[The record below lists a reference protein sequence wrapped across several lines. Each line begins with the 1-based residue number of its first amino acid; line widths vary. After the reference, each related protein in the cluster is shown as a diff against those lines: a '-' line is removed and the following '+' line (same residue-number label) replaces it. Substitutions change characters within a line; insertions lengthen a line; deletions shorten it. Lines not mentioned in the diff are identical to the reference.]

1 MTVGTATLYCALAM
15 QGAEPHIPVQTRIP
29 ASPPLSSPSHVAET
43 PITDRN
49 ELVATLASGEKPK
62 AQWRIGTE
70 HEKFGFRLD
79 DLRPPTFDG
88 ERGIEAL
95 LTGLTRF
102 GWAPVQEN
110 GSTIALL
117 RDNASVTL
125 EPAGQL
131 ELSGAALE
139 SIHQTCVETG
149 THLNEVAQVA
159 AELQLGFLGMGFQPK
174 WRRDEMP
181 WMPKGRYRIMR
192 DYMPKVGSLGLDMMT
207 RTCTVQVNL
216 DYATEADMVK
226 KFRVSLALQP
236 IATALFADSPF
247 TEGRPN
253 GYLSYRSHIWTDT
266 DAGRTGMLDFVFEDG
281 FGYERYVDYL
291 LDVPMYF
298 SYRDGVYHDASGQ
311 SFRDFMVGKLPVL
324 PGQLPTLRDW
334 SDHMTTAFPE
344 VRLKKYLEMRGA
356 DAGPWS
362 RLCALPAFWVG
373 LLYDD
378 AALDAAWDLVRDFS
392 LVERH
397 ALRDGVPK
405 HALNLPFRG
414 GTVRDLAREALKIA
428 VAGLQRR
435 AARNADGQDESHF
448 LDVLQ
453 EIVDS
458 GITPAE
464 RKLALFHGEW
474 DQNVDPVFEQFAY

>member
-1 MTVGTATLYCALAM
+1 M
-15 QGAEPHIPVQTRIP
+15 
-29 ASPPLSSPSHVAET
+29 SSPSHAGDT
-43 PITDRN
+43 PITHRDQLTAV
-49 ELVATLASGEKPK
+49 LVSGEKPS
-62 AQWRIGTE
+62 AAWRIGTE

-95 LTGLTRF
+95 LKGLTRF
-102 GWAPVQEN
+102 GWEAVEEH
-110 GSTIALL
+110 GRVIALL
-117 RDNASVTL
+117 KDGASVTL

-131 ELSGAALE
+131 ELSGAPLE
-139 SIHQTCVETG
+139 DIHQTCREVG
-149 THLNEVAQVA
+149 SHLREVKAVA
-159 AELQLGFLGMGFQPK
+159 DELQLGFLGMGFQPK

-192 DYMPKVGSLGLDMMT
+192 EYMPKVGSLGLDMMT

-216 DYATEADMVK
+216 DYASEADMVK

-247 TEGRPN
+247 TEGKPN
-253 GYLSYRSHIWTDT
+253 GFLSYRSHIWTDT
-266 DAGRTGMLDFVFEDG
+266 DPDRTGMLDFVFEDG

-298 SYRDGVYHDASGQ
+298 SYRDGEYIDASGK
-311 SFRDFMVGKLPVL
+311 SFRDFMAGRLDVL
-324 PGQLPTLRDW
+324 AGALPTLRDW
-334 SDHMTTAFPE
+334 NDHMTTAFPE

-356 DAGPWS
+356 DGGPWN

-392 LVERH
+392 RAERH
-397 ALRDGVPK
+397 ALRDGVPRQ
-405 HALNLPFRG
+405 ALGLPFRG
-414 GTVRDLAREALKIA
+414 GSVRDLTREALRIA
-428 VAGLQRR
+428 VAGLARR
-435 AARNADGQDESHF
+435 ARHNARGEDERDF
-448 LDVLQ
+448 LAPLL
-453 EIVDS
+453 EIVEA
-458 GITPAE
+458 GQTPAE
-464 RKLALFHGEW
+464 HKLALYHGQW
-474 DQNVDPVFEQFAY
+474 QGDIDRVFREFAY